1 MSWSIHEFTSGAG
14 VFDAGHGTQVD
25 RAARRGLSP
34 LARRRLGAFRRNRRA
49 WWSLIAVGILIA
61 ISLAADLVAND
72 KPLMV
77 QHNGDI
83 VFPVAISYPE
93 TRFGGDLETEA
104 DYTDPFV
111 IDLIAESGWA
121 LRAPIPFAHDT
132 VDFASDTPHPAP
144 PSMRHLLGTDD
155 QGRDVVARLVHGL
168 RVSILFGLAL
178 SVVSVAVGL
187 LAGAVQ
193 GFFGGWIDLGFQRF
207 MEIWESLPQFYL
219 LIIMSSFIVPGLVSI
234 FVILALFSWMQL
246 TPVVRAEV
254 LRARNFDYVRAAEA
268 MGVSRRMIIAR
279 HVLPNAIVAAITLL
293 PFLVTGSI
301 VALTSL
307 DFIGFGLPPGAPS
320 LGEMLQQARNNL
332 DAPWLGITAFAA
344 MAILLT
350 LFTFVGEGFRD
361 AVDPRKTI
369 DPRGGGE

>member
-1 MSWSIHEFTSGAG
+1 MNASQRTEP
-14 VFDAGHGTQVD
+14 
-25 RAARRGLSP
+25 RLSP
-34 LARRRLGAFRRNRRA
+34 LASRRLSAFRRSRRA
-49 WWSLIAVGILIA
+49 WWSLIAVSILIA
-61 ISLAADLVAND
+61 LSLAADLVANE
-72 KPLMV
+72 KPLL
-77 QHNGDI
+77 
-83 VFPVAISYPE
+83 VFHSGQIMLPAAVSYPE

-111 IDLIAESGWA
+111 LDLIAEKGWA
-121 LRAPIPFAHDT
+121 LRAPVVFSHDT
-132 VDFASDTPHPAP
+132 VDFASPHPHPAP
-144 PSMRHLLGTDD
+144 PSARHPLGTDD
-155 QGRDVVARLVHGL
+155 QGRDVVARLLHGL

-178 SVVSVAVGL
+178 SAVSVAVGL

-207 MEIWESLPQFYL
+207 MELWESLPQFYL
-219 LIIMSSFIVPGLVSI
+219 LIIMSSFIVPGFVSI
-234 FVILALFSWMQL
+234 FIILALFSWMQL

-268 MGVSRRMIIAR
+268 MGVSRSMVIAR
-279 HVLPNAIVAAITLL
+279 HVLPNAVVAAITLL
-293 PFLVTGSI
+293 PFIVTGSI

-307 DFIGFGLPPGAPS
+307 DFIGFGLPPGSPS

-332 DAPWLGITAFAA
+332 DAPWLGLTAFSA

-350 LFTFVGEGFRD
+350 LFTFVGEGVRD

-369 DPRGGGE
+369 EMSGTGG

>member
-1 MSWSIHEFTSGAG
+1 M
-14 VFDAGHGTQVD
+14 
-25 RAARRGLSP
+25 
-34 LARRRLGAFRRNRRA
+34 RRRLGAFRRNLRA
-49 WWSLIAVGILIA
+49 WWSLIIVCVLIIA
-61 ISLAADLVAND
+61 SLGADLIAND
-72 KPLMV
+72 KPLLVM
-77 QHNGDI
+77 HDGEML
-83 VFPVAISYPE
+83 FPVFASYAE

-111 IDLIAESGWA
+111 IDLIKQSGWA
-121 LRAPIPFAHDT
+121 IDPPVPFAHNT
-132 VDFASDTPHPAP
+132 VDFAAVAPHPAP
-144 PSMRHLLGTDD
+144 PSAEHILGTDD
-155 QGRDVVARLVHGL
+155 QGRDVMARLVHGL

-187 LAGAVQ
+187 LAGAIQ
-193 GFFGGWIDLGFQRF
+193 GFFGGWVDLGFQRF

-307 DFIGFGLPPGAPS
+307 DFIGFGLPPGSPS

-332 DAPWLGITAFAA
+332 DAPWLGITAFSA
-344 MAILLT
+344 MAVLLT

-361 AVDPRKTI
+361 AFDPRKTI
-369 DPRGGGE
+369 ETGGQGQ